1 MLSLKRCEQKENI
14 FERVHYVFKYYSR
27 RNHPRCQM
35 LLIDASLS
43 FSSYSTT
50 TTTSF
55 MPYYH
60 HHHHFYYPAASMN
73 FYFSANWVFLI
84 LRPNRMRASYFAR
97 LQLGIFT
104 TIVVVLA
111 AYLFLFCLYSK
122 ILRLYASFKRCLFT
136 CIVILFF
143 AKRIIGLFHLE
154 FSRWVL
160 TCSPYL

>member
-1 MLSLKRCEQKENI
+1 MPDVAHRRIVI
-14 FERVHYVFKYYSR
+14 FLFIFH
-27 RNHPRCQM
+27 H
-35 LLIDASLS
+35 
-43 FSSYSTT
+43 
-50 TTTSF
+50 
-55 MPYYH
+55 H

-104 TIVVVLA
+104 TIVVLA

-160 TCSPYL
+160 TCSPYLWARYFSFTFTYVRVFHDLTKIEVALGNTQQ